1 MVFTMPWNYPIP
13 GFFALLPHILFWKI
27 IKFISLVSTKL
38 AYNPA
43 GQSVTVGWSAT
54 GFEGLLE
61 IWTIGGACVQHV
73 KIAAA
78 ETFKVLDISTL
89 AKGVYF
95 VRLNTERRSVA
106 KKLVVE

>member
-1 MVFTMPWNYPIP
+1 MPWNYPIP

-43 GQSVTVGWSAT
+43 GQSVTVGWSAA

-61 IWTIGGACVQHV
+61 IWNVGGVCVQRTKV
-73 KIAAA
+73 MAA
-78 ETFKVLDISTL
+78 ETSKILDISAL

-95 VRLNTERRSVA
+95 VRLNTERGSVA